1 LLSLALVALPVACA
15 RAQDMPPAG
24 TSSPPGFRTFPP
36 LGNRCEALFPTPGG
50 PRRVVCGLPQP
61 QPIRSRC
68 LCAPP
73 PPPGYPLLPPVR
85 GRVIP

>member
-1 LLSLALVALPVACA
+1 VLLISALVALPVAGA
-15 RAQDMPPAG
+15 RAQG
-24 TSSPPGFRTFPP
+24 FPP

-50 PRRVVCGLPQP
+50 PRRVVCVLPQP
-61 QPIRSRC
+61 EPMRSRC

-73 PPPGYPLLPPVR
+73 PPPGYPPLPPVR